1 VNNEYLLY
9 GYEMVN
15 LEVIADDY
23 GLVMTHS
30 PRHMTTFVR
39 TSDGFEFNWDW
50 AGSLPDAR
58 ALRYM
63 GSRLITALESRT
75 K

>member
-1 VNNEYLLY
+1 VNNDYLLY

-30 PRHMTTFVR
+30 PRHLTKFVR
-39 TSDGFEFNWDW
+39 ASDGFEFSWDW
-50 AGSLPDAR
+50 AGNVPDAR
-58 ALRYM
+58 ALRCM
-63 GSRLITALESRT
+63 GSRLISALESRH